1 MALKR
6 TIGVVQMDCVLGDT
20 KANIDTIEAYA
31 KTAGK
36 LGIELLIFP
45 ETCTTGYFLG
55 SRLGD
60 LAEPADGPS
69 SKRLGTIAREAGIHM
84 AVGAFTQRD
93 NCIYNSQLLFGPD
106 GKLIEVYDKAHL
118 FAGERE
124 FCQAGSRPVIADTA
138 MGKLGMTICYDLVF
152 PDYIRS
158 LVDNGADMVI
168 NSTDWINDTYQRE
181 IWQFGGPVTIG
192 LATTRALEN
201 LTILAMA
208 NRVGREKATPELE
221 FTSFGH
227 SVVTG
232 PSGKILASL
241 TDGEGLAFA
250 RIDYSDADVQ
260 RWTGIATYKQDRRP
274 ELMR

>member
-1 MALKR
+1 MALNR
-6 TIGVVQMDCVLGDT
+6 TIGVVQMDCELGET
-20 KANIDTIEAYA
+20 KANLDAIEAYA
-31 KTAGK
+31 TMAGK
-36 LGIELLIFP
+36 LGVELLIFP
-45 ETCTTGYFLG
+45 EAVTTGYFLG

-69 SKRLGTIAREAGIHM
+69 SKRLGTIAREAGLHM

-93 NCIYNSQLLFGPD
+93 NGIYNSQLLFGPD

-124 FCQAGSRPVIADTA
+124 FCQAGSRPVVADTA
-138 MGKLGMTICYDLVF
+138 IGKLGMTICYDLVF

-158 LVDNGADMVI
+158 LVDNGADIVI
-168 NSTDWINDTYQRE
+168 NSTYWINDVYQRE
-181 IWQFGGPVTIG
+181 VWQFGGPVTLG

-208 NRVGREKATPELE
+208 NRFGREKANPKLE

-241 TDGEGLAFA
+241 TDGEGLAFS
-250 RIDYSDADVQ
+250 RIDYSDADVE
-260 RWTGIATYKQDRRP
+260 RWTSIATYQEDRRP
-274 ELMR
+274 ELMK

>member
-1 MALKR
+1 MALNR
-6 TIGVVQMDCVLGDT
+6 TIGVVQMDCELGET
-20 KANIDTIEAYA
+20 RANLDAIEAYA
-31 KTAGK
+31 TMAGK

-45 ETCTTGYFLG
+45 EAATTGYFLG

-69 SKRLGTIAREAGIHM
+69 SKRLGSIAREAGLHM

-124 FCQAGSRPVIADTA
+124 FCQAGSRPVVADTA
-138 MGKLGMTICYDLVF
+138 IGKLGMTICYDLVF

-158 LVDNGADMVI
+158 LVDNGADILI
-168 NSTDWINDTYQRE
+168 NSTDWINDVYQRE
-181 IWQFGGPVTIG
+181 VWQFGGPVTLG

-208 NRVGREKATPELE
+208 NRVGREKANPQLE

-232 PSGKILASL
+232 PSGRILASL
-241 TDGEGLAFA
+241 TEGEGLAFS
-250 RIDYSDADVQ
+250 RIDYSDADVE
-260 RWTGIATYKQDRRP
+260 RWTSIATYKEDRRP
-274 ELMR
+274 ELMK